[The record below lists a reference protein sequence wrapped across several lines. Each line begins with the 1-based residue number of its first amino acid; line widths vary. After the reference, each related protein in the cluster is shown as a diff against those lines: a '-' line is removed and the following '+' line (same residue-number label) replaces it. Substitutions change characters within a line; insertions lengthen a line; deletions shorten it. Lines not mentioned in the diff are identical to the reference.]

1 MSGIIYLI
9 QDGDRLIR
17 MDQTDYTREEDFQQL
32 LQEFPELL
40 AGEQIDGGDPRRW
53 LFIAREAGI
62 PSEVEGNNRWALDHL
77 FLDQDA
83 IPTLVE
89 VKRKSDTRL
98 RREVVGQMLDYAANA
113 VIYWPGDELR
123 RLYVETCDRLGR
135 DADRTLSDFL
145 KRHEDQDAFWEQAKA
160 NLREGR
166 VRLIFVADRIPTELQ
181 RIIEFLNERMRP
193 TEVLGVEI
201 RRYTGEGF
209 STHIPHVIG
218 QTGEAQL
225 NKNPRAQSAVARR
238 RWDETGFF
246 EEVEKRLGSGRT
258 EVVRELYHFS
268 KENARI
274 TWGTNL
280 SGSFSVKFD
289 HVHPTRSLYTVYSN
303 GDVELNFALL
313 GHDEKSAAVAE
324 TFGRELM
331 GVPGFDIPDN
341 YKERYIRV
349 PFENWSNHTNTFIEV
364 IRIVTHPN

>member
-17 MDQTDYTREEDFQQL
+17 MEQTDYAREEDFQQL

-53 LFIAREAGI
+53 LFVAREAGI
-62 PSEVEGNNRWALDHL
+62 PSEVEGTNRWALDHL

-123 RLYVETCDRLGR
+123 RLYLETCERLGR
-135 DADRTLSDFL
+135 DADRTLLDFL
-145 KRHEDQDAFWEQAKA
+145 QGHEDQDAFWEQAKA

-166 VRLIFVADRIPTELQ
+166 VRLVFVADRIPTELQ

-209 STHIPHVIG
+209 STHIPRVIG

-225 NKNPRAQSAVARR
+225 NNVPRAHSSSARR
-238 RWDETGFF
+238 RWDEAGFF
-246 EEVEKRLGSGRT
+246 EEVEKRLGSGRA
-258 EVVRELYHFS
+258 EVVRDLYRFS
-268 KENARI
+268 KETARV

-289 HVHPTRSLYTVYSN
+289 HVHPSKSLYSVYSN
-303 GDVELNFALL
+303 GDVELNFAWL
-313 GHDEKSAAVAE
+313 GHDENSAAVAE
-324 TFGRELM
+324 KFGQGLKD
-331 GVPGFDIPDN
+331 VPGFDIPDN
-341 YKERYIRV
+341 FRERYVRV
-349 PFENWSNHTNTFIEV
+349 PFENWAGQLETFIGV
-364 IRIVTHPN
+364 VKMVTQP